1 MMNGEFVSESMH
13 VPSHA
18 DLEIIPVRQEG
29 YFTIKM
35 ESFGNEI
42 MIKIKINP
50 NMELK

>member
-35 ESFGNEI
+35 ESFGKE
-42 MIKIKINP
+42 MTIKIKMKP
-50 NMELK
+50 NMQLK